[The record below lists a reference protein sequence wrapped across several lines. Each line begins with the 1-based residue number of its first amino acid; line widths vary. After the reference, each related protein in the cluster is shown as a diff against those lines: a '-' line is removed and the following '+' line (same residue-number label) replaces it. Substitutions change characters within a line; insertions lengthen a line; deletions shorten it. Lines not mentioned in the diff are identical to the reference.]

1 MANNFAII
9 KVLKRSYEGLAVKQ
23 DDATFA
29 LQKGKIKALDLHTA
43 YRTRKPQVKDSFF
56 ISI

>member
-9 KVLKRSYEGLAVKQ
+9 KVLKRSNEGLAVKQ
-23 DDATFA
+23 DDVTFA
-29 LQKGKIKALDLHTA
+29 LQKGKIKALNLYTA